1 MNYLVIGYGNTL
13 RSDDGAGQIVAN
25 QIATWQLPNVQS
37 LAVHQLTPE
46 LAENIANSDT
56 VIFVDAVISAKQNS
70 EKIEIKT
77 LKCDRG
83 ACAGRNRKYSNSG
96 HTENPRSLLYLSK
109 IIYNKSPLAYWVLIP
124 AINFDFGEQITSITE
139 QGITQA
145 LKTIKKIIG
154 SNNGQFTQH

>member
-25 QIATWQLPNVQS
+25 QIATWNSPNVRS

-46 LAENIANSDT
+46 LAEDIANVDL
-56 VIFVDAVISAKQNS
+56 VIFVDAVILSKQNA

-77 LKCDRG
+77 LEVD
-83 ACAGRNRKYSNSG
+83 NKYLNLG

-109 IIYNKSPLAYWVLIP
+109 ILYKKLPIAYWILIP
-124 AINFDFGEQITSITE
+124 VFNFDFGEEISFLTQ

-145 LKTIKKIIG
+145 IEAIKQIIEQTTDNLLNTNHAR
-154 SNNGQFTQH
+154 S